1 MSNLCKECKH
11 YRDGGVC
18 VSSKNRKGYTSALDS
33 SRNCW
38 EAPDPLDGNDSVF
51 SQQAPEPDAGKSLRM
66 NDAEIKVE
74 KTAEGVKVSAE
85 YLEPAGPPTKKCKV
99 CGKVLPLSEF
109 PFHPKS
115 KDGHTATCSYCHA
128 ESVRAGQAS
137 SEKVAAKRRKKELAK
152 EHEQKPI
159 AVPEPAEIV
168 EVPEA
173 PAPENGGEGAP
184 QGGVTIRYFPDDV
197 LIAEMRRRA
206 LSVNLEDC
214 STNDLFDELM
224 HRPFSSV
231 TIEEVLK
238 HISDGDLRAEIEKR
252 GLMKKETV
260 YALSERQQ
268 LWFKETYGMIV
279 SNLVDEEIGDRNSEK
294 IARLIGAIS
303 IFRIMA
309 DTLNVKL
316 K

>member
-1 MSNLCKECKH
+1 MSNQLCKECKH

-51 SQQAPEPDAGKSLRM
+51 SQQAPEPDAGKALRM

-74 KTAEGVKVSAE
+74 KTADGVKVSAE
-85 YLEPAGPPTKKCKV
+85 YLEPEYLPTKKCKI

-137 SEKVAAKRRKKELAK
+137 SEKVAEKRRKKELAK

-168 EVPEA
+168 E
-173 PAPENGGEGAP
+173 APEEGAP
-184 QGGVTIRYFPDDV
+184 KYDAVKLFDYPDR
-197 LIAEMRRRA
+197 LILIEANRRK
-206 LSVNLEDC
+206 LPVNLGNY
-214 STNDLFDELM
+214 TTGALFKELM
-224 HRPFSSV
+224 ARPISGA
-231 TIEEVLK
+231 TIDEILGQ
-238 HISDGDLRAEIEKR
+238 ISDVALQAETEKR

>member
-1 MSNLCKECKH
+1 MNQLCKECKH

-51 SQQAPEPDAGKSLRM
+51 SQQAPHPEP
-66 NDAEIKVE
+66 V
-74 KTAEGVKVSAE
+74 
-85 YLEPAGPPTKKCKV
+85 GPPTKKCKV

-115 KDGHTATCSYCHA
+115 KDGHTATCSHCHA

-152 EHEQKPI
+152 VAKEHEQKPT

-168 EVPEA
+168 EA
-173 PAPENGGEGAP
+173 PKEGAP
-184 QGGVTIRYFPDDV
+184 KYDAVKLFDYPDR
-197 LIAEMRRRA
+197 LILIEANRRK
-206 LSVNLEDC
+206 LPVNLGNYT
-214 STNDLFDELM
+214 TNDLFDELM
-224 HRPFSSV
+224 HRPFSSA

>member
-1 MSNLCKECKH
+1 MNQLCKECKH

-51 SQQAPEPDAGKSLRM
+51 SQQAPHP
-66 NDAEIKVE
+66 
-74 KTAEGVKVSAE
+74 
-85 YLEPAGPPTKKCKV
+85 EPAGPPTKKCKV

-152 EHEQKPI
+152 VAKEHEQKPI

-197 LIAEMRRRA
+197 LIAEMRRRQ
-206 LSVNLEDC
+206 LPVNLEDC

-224 HRPFSSV
+224 HRPFSSA

-268 LWFKETYGMIV
+268 LWFKETYGMVV
-279 SNLVDEEIGDRNSEK
+279 SNLVDEELDERNSEK

-303 IFRIMA
+303 ILRIMA
-309 DTLNVKL
+309 DTLNIKL

>member
-51 SQQAPEPDAGKSLRM
+51 SQQDPEPAKEV
-66 NDAEIKVE
+66 AEV
-74 KTAEGVKVSAE
+74 
-85 YLEPAGPPTKKCKV
+85 PAKKCKV

-137 SEKVAAKRRKKELAK
+137 SEKVAAKRRKKELEKVAK

-168 EVPEA
+168 EA
-173 PAPENGGEGAP
+173 PKEGAP
-184 QGGVTIRYFPDDV
+184 KYDAVKLLDYPDG
-197 LIAEMRRRA
+197 LILIEANRRK
-206 LSVNLEDC
+206 LPVNLGNYT
-214 STNDLFDELM
+214 TNDLFDELM
-224 HRPFSSV
+224 RRPFSSA

-279 SNLVDEEIGDRNSEK
+279 TNLVDEEIGDRNSEK

-309 DTLNVKL
+309 DTLNIKL

>member
-1 MSNLCKECKH
+1 MNNLCKECKH

-38 EAPDPLDGNDSVF
+38 EAPDPLDGHDSVF
-51 SQQAPEPDAGKSLRM
+51 SQQAPEPDAGKALRM

-74 KTAEGVKVSAE
+74 KTADGVKVSAE
-85 YLEPAGPPTKKCKV
+85 YLEPEYLPTKKCKV

-137 SEKVAAKRRKKELAK
+137 SEKVAEKRRKKELAK

-168 EVPEA
+168 EA
-173 PAPENGGEGAP
+173 PKEGAGLNEYVE
-184 QGGVTIRYFPDDV
+184 QQIEISIKDFPDSV
-197 LIAEMRRRA
+197 IIAEMRRRQ
-206 LSVNLEDC
+206 LPVNLEDC
-214 STNDLFDELM
+214 SMNDLFEELM
-224 HRPFSSV
+224 RRPFSSV
-231 TIEEVLK
+231 TVDEVLK
-238 HISDGDLRAEIEKR
+238 HISDEDLRAEIQIR

-260 YALSERQQ
+260 HTLSEEQQ

-279 SNLVDEEIGDRNSEK
+279 SNLVDEEIGDRNRER

-303 IFRIMA
+303 ILRIMA
-309 DTLNVKL
+309 DTLNIKI

>member
-1 MSNLCKECKH
+1 MNKLCKECKH

-38 EAPDPLDGNDSVF
+38 EAPDPLDGTDSVF
-51 SQQAPEPDAGKSLRM
+51 SQQAPAPA
-66 NDAEIKVE
+66 
-74 KTAEGVKVSAE
+74 
-85 YLEPAGPPTKKCKV
+85 EPAGTPTKKCKV

-137 SEKVAAKRRKKELAK
+137 SEKVAAKRRKKELEKVAK

-168 EVPEA
+168 EA
-173 PAPENGGEGAP
+173 PKEGPADLDAGMVEYVH
-184 QGGVTIRYFPDDV
+184 QQVQLSIREFPDSV
-197 LIAEMRRRA
+197 IIAEMRRRA

-214 STNDLFDELM
+214 STTNLFDELM
-224 HRPFSSV
+224 RRPFSSA

-238 HISDGDLRAEIEKR
+238 HISDRDLRAEIKIR
-252 GLMKKETV
+252 GLMEKEV
-260 YALSERQQ
+260 VHILSEGQQ
-268 LWFKETYGMIV
+268 QWFKETYSLIV
-279 SNLVDEEIGDRNSEK
+279 SDLVDEEIGDRNHEK

-303 IFRIMA
+303 ILRIMA
-309 DTLNVKL
+309 DTLGIKL

>member
-33 SRNCW
+33 SRSCW

-51 SQQAPEPDAGKSLRM
+51 SQQAPAPDAGKSLRM

-74 KTAEGVKVSAE
+74 KTADGVKVSAE
-85 YLEPAGPPTKKCKV
+85 YLEPEYLPTKKCKV

-152 EHEQKPI
+152 VAKEHEQKPI
-159 AVPEPAEIV
+159 AAPEPAEIV
-168 EVPEA
+168 EA
-173 PAPENGGEGAP
+173 PKEGAP
-184 QGGVTIRYFPDDV
+184 KYDAVKLLDYPDR
-197 LIAEMRRRA
+197 LILIEANRRK
-206 LSVNLEDC
+206 LPVNLENR
-214 STNDLFDELM
+214 STSDLFAELM
-224 HRPFSSV
+224 RRPYSSAAIV
-231 TIEEVLK
+231 EEVLK
-238 HISDGDLRAEIEKR
+238 HISDEDLRAEIEKR
-252 GLMKKETV
+252 GLIKKNT
-260 YALSERQQ
+260 AATLSEEQQ
-268 LWFKETYGMIV
+268 QQFREMYTIFAHDLADEQLNLDGGNREKVARILGGLAMLRIV
-279 SNLVDEEIGDRNSEK
+279 AK
-294 IARLIGAIS
+294 H
-303 IFRIMA
+303 
-309 DTLNVKL
+309 LNFNIE
-316 K
+316 

>member
-1 MSNLCKECKH
+1 MNQLCKECKH

-51 SQQAPEPDAGKSLRM
+51 SQQAPDPDAGKALRM

-74 KTAEGVKVSAE
+74 KTADGVKVSAE
-85 YLEPAGPPTKKCKV
+85 YLEPEYLPTKKCKV

-152 EHEQKPI
+152 VAKEHEQKPI
-159 AVPEPAEIV
+159 VVPEPAEIV
-168 EVPEA
+168 E
-173 PAPENGGEGAP
+173 APEEGAP
-184 QGGVTIRYFPDDV
+184 KYDAVKLLDYPDN
-197 LIAEMRRRA
+197 LILIEANRRELRVD
-206 LSVNLEDC
+206 LGHY
-214 STNDLFDELM
+214 TTTDLFDELM
-224 HRPFSSV
+224 RRPFSSV
-231 TIEEVLK
+231 TLEEVLK
-238 HISDGDLRAEIEKR
+238 HISDGDLRAEIKIR
-252 GLMKKETV
+252 GLMEKETV
-260 YALSERQQ
+260 YTLSEEQK
-268 LWFKETYGMIV
+268 LWFKETYGMVV

-303 IFRIMA
+303 ILRIMA
-309 DTLNVKL
+309 DTLNIKI

>member
-18 VSSKNRKGYTSALDS
+18 VSSKNRKGYTSAQDS

-51 SQQAPEPDAGKSLRM
+51 SQQAPHPEP
-66 NDAEIKVE
+66 V
-74 KTAEGVKVSAE
+74 
-85 YLEPAGPPTKKCKV
+85 GPPTKKCKV

-137 SEKVAAKRRKKELAK
+137 SEKVAK

-168 EVPEA
+168 EAPEA
-173 PAPENGGEGAP
+173 PAPENGGEGTP
-184 QGGVTIRYFPDDV
+184 QGGVTIRYFPDET

-231 TIEEVLK
+231 TLEEVLK
-238 HISDGDLRAEIEKR
+238 HISDGDLLAETEKR

-260 YALSERQQ
+260 HSLSEEQQ

-303 IFRIMA
+303 ILRIMA
-309 DTLNVKL
+309 DTLYIKI

>member
-1 MSNLCKECKH
+1 MNKLCKECKH

-51 SQQAPEPDAGKSLRM
+51 SQQAPGPDAGKTLRM

-74 KTAEGVKVSAE
+74 KTADGVKVSAE
-85 YLEPAGPPTKKCKV
+85 YLEPEYLPTKKCKI

-137 SEKVAAKRRKKELAK
+137 SEKVAAKRRKKELEKVAK
-152 EHEQKPI
+152 EHEQKPT
-159 AVPEPAEIV
+159 ARLDEYV
-168 EVPEA
+168 EQQVRLSIEDL
-173 PAPENGGEGAP
+173 
-184 QGGVTIRYFPDDV
+184 PDSV
-197 LIAEMRRRA
+197 IIAEMRRRQLPGCISLFSDEA
-206 LSVNLEDC
+206 LGEELKRRGYVP
-214 STNDLFDELM
+214 LFEKEQPIPVDGIVV
-224 HRPFSSV
+224 S
-231 TIEEVLK
+231 EE
-238 HISDGDLRAEIEKR
+238 
-252 GLMKKETV
+252 
-260 YALSERQQ
+260 QQ
-268 LWFKETYGMIV
+268 LWLKETYSTIV
-279 SNLVDEEIGDRNSEK
+279 SDLVDEEIGDRNLEK

-303 IFRIMA
+303 ILRIMA
-309 DTLNVKL
+309 DTLNIKI

>member
-1 MSNLCKECKH
+1 MNQLCKECKH

-137 SEKVAAKRRKKELAK
+137 SEKVAAKRRKKELEKVAK

-159 AVPEPAEIV
+159 AIPEPAEIV
-168 EVPEA
+168 E
-173 PAPENGGEGAP
+173 APEEGVGLNENVE
-184 QGGVTIRYFPDDV
+184 QQIEISIKDFPDSV
-197 LIAEMRRRA
+197 IIAEMRRRQLPGCISLFSDEA
-206 LSVNLEDC
+206 LGEELKRRGYVPLFEKEQPAPAAGITEEQQQQFREMYTIFAHDLADEQLNLDGGDPKKVARILGGLAMLRIVAKHL
-214 STNDLFDELM
+214 NFN
-224 HRPFSSV
+224 
-231 TIEEVLK
+231 IE
-238 HISDGDLRAEIEKR
+238 
-252 GLMKKETV
+252 
-260 YALSERQQ
+260 
-268 LWFKETYGMIV
+268 
-279 SNLVDEEIGDRNSEK
+279 
-294 IARLIGAIS
+294 
-303 IFRIMA
+303 
-309 DTLNVKL
+309 
-316 K
+316 

>member
-1 MSNLCKECKH
+1 MSNQLCKECKH

-51 SQQAPEPDAGKSLRM
+51 SQQAPEPDAGKALRM

-74 KTAEGVKVSAE
+74 KTADGVKVSAE
-85 YLEPAGPPTKKCKV
+85 YLEPEYLPTKKCKV

-137 SEKVAAKRRKKELAK
+137 SEKVAAKRRKKELEKVAK

-168 EVPEA
+168 E
-173 PAPENGGEGAP
+173 APEEGAP
-184 QGGVTIRYFPDDV
+184 KYDAVKLLDYPDR
-197 LIAEMRRRA
+197 LILIEANRRKLPVNLGHYTTRA
-206 LSVNLEDC
+206 LFE
-214 STNDLFDELM
+214 ELLD
-224 HRPFSSV
+224 RPFNGAAV
-231 TIEEVLK
+231 DEILKQIGDEHLREEF
-238 HISDGDLRAEIEKR
+238 IKR
-252 GLMKKETV
+252 GLLEKEKAT
-260 YALSERQQ
+260 LSEEQQ
-268 LWFKETYGMIV
+268 LWFKETYGLIV
-279 SNLVDEEIGDRNSEK
+279 SSLVDEELGDRDREK
-294 IARLIGAIS
+294 IARYVGEIS
-303 IFRIMA
+303 VF
-309 DTLNVKL
+309 
-316 K
+316 

>member
-1 MSNLCKECKH
+1 MNNLCKECKH

-33 SRNCW
+33 SRSCW

-51 SQQAPEPDAGKSLRM
+51 SQQAPKPAKEG
-66 NDAEIKVE
+66 AEV
-74 KTAEGVKVSAE
+74 
-85 YLEPAGPPTKKCKV
+85 PTKKCKV

-128 ESVRAGQAS
+128 ESVRAGLGS
-137 SEKVAAKRRKKELAK
+137 SEKVAAKRRKKELEKVAK

-173 PAPENGGEGAP
+173 PAPEYDA
-184 QGGVTIRYFPDDV
+184 VKLLDYPDN
-197 LIAEMRRRA
+197 LILIEANRRKLPVDLDIYDTSDLFAELMRRPYSRG
-206 LSVNLEDC
+206 V
-214 STNDLFDELM
+214 
-224 HRPFSSV
+224 V
-231 TIEEVLK
+231 VEEVLK
-238 HISDGDLRAEIEKR
+238 HISDEDLRAEIISR

-260 YALSERQQ
+260 HTLSEEQQ
-268 LWFKETYGMIV
+268 LCLRETYGNLV
-279 SNLVDEEIGDRNSEK
+279 SNLVDEELDGGDQKK
-294 IARLIGAIS
+294 INRLLGGIS
-303 IFRIMA
+303 ILQGVA
-309 DTLNVKL
+309 GLLNFKI

>member
-1 MSNLCKECKH
+1 MNQLCKECKH

-38 EAPDPLDGNDSVF
+38 EAP
-51 SQQAPEPDAGKSLRM
+51 EPDAGKSLRM

-74 KTAEGVKVSAE
+74 KTADGVKVSAE
-85 YLEPAGPPTKKCKV
+85 YLEPEYLPTKKCKV

-152 EHEQKPI
+152 VAKEHEQKPI

-173 PAPENGGEGAP
+173 PAPENGGEATP
-184 QGGVTIRYFPDDV
+184 QGGVTIRYFPDET

-238 HISDGDLRAEIEKR
+238 HISDGDLRAEIEQR

-260 YALSERQQ
+260 YALSEEQQ
-268 LWFKETYGMIV
+268 QQFREMYTIFAHD
-279 SNLVDEEIGDRNSEK
+279 LVDEQLNLDGGNPK
-294 IARLIGAIS
+294 KVARTLGGLAML
-303 IFRIMA
+303 RIVA
-309 DTLNVKL
+309 KHLNFNIE
-316 K
+316 

>member
-1 MSNLCKECKH
+1 MSNQLCKECKH

-51 SQQAPEPDAGKSLRM
+51 SQQAPEPDAGKALRM

-74 KTAEGVKVSAE
+74 KTADGVKVSAE
-85 YLEPAGPPTKKCKV
+85 YLEPEYLPTKKCKV

-152 EHEQKPI
+152 VAKEHEQKPI

-168 EVPEA
+168 EA
-173 PAPENGGEGAP
+173 PKEGPADLDAGMVEYVH
-184 QGGVTIRYFPDDV
+184 QQVQLSIREFPDSV
-197 LIAEMRRRA
+197 IIAEMRRRQLPGCISLFSDEA
-206 LSVNLEDC
+206 LGE
-214 STNDLFDELM
+214 ELQ
-224 HRPFSSV
+224 R
-231 TIEEVLK
+231 
-238 HISDGDLRAEIEKR
+238 R

-260 YALSERQQ
+260 HSLSEEQQ

-279 SNLVDEEIGDRNSEK
+279 SSLVDEELGDRDREK
-294 IARLIGAIS
+294 IARYVGEIS
-303 IFRIMA
+303 VFQVVAGFLEI
-309 DTLNVKL
+309 KL

>member
-1 MSNLCKECKH
+1 MSNQLCKECKH

-51 SQQAPEPDAGKSLRM
+51 SQQAPEPDAGKALRM

-74 KTAEGVKVSAE
+74 KTADGVKVSAE
-85 YLEPAGPPTKKCKV
+85 YLEPEYLPTKKCKV

-152 EHEQKPI
+152 VAKEHEQKPI

-168 EVPEA
+168 EA
-173 PAPENGGEGAP
+173 PKEGAP
-184 QGGVTIRYFPDDV
+184 KYDAVKLLDYPDR
-197 LIAEMRRRA
+197 LILIEANRRK
-206 LSVNLEDC
+206 LPVNLGNYTT
-214 STNDLFDELM
+214 SALFKELM
-224 HRPFSSV
+224 ARPFSSA
-231 TIEEVLK
+231 TIDKILGQ
-238 HISDGDLRAEIEKR
+238 ISDVALQAETEKR
-252 GLMKKETV
+252 GLMKKTV
-260 YALSERQQ
+260 HTLTEEQSLYLR
-268 LWFKETYGMIV
+268 ETYGSLV
-279 SNLVDEEIGDRNSEK
+279 SNLVDEELDGGDQKK
-294 IARLIGAIS
+294 INRLLGGIS
-303 IFRIMA
+303 MLQGVAGLLGIKI
-309 DTLNVKL
+309 K
-316 K
+316 

>member
-1 MSNLCKECKH
+1 MNNLCKECKH

-33 SRNCW
+33 SRSCW

-51 SQQAPEPDAGKSLRM
+51 SQQAPEPAK
-66 NDAEIKVE
+66 EVTE
-74 KTAEGVKVSAE
+74 V
-85 YLEPAGPPTKKCKV
+85 PTKKCKI

-128 ESVRAGQAS
+128 ESVRAGLGS
-137 SEKVAAKRRKKELAK
+137 SEKVAAKRRKKELEKVAK

-173 PAPENGGEGAP
+173 PAPENGGAGAP

-206 LSVNLEDC
+206 LSGNLEDC
-214 STNDLFDELM
+214 STTDLFDELM
-224 HRPFSSV
+224 RRPCSSA

-238 HISDGDLRAEIEKR
+238 HISDGDLRAEIISR

-260 YALSERQQ
+260 HTLSEEQQ
-268 LWFKETYGMIV
+268 LCLRETYGNLV
-279 SNLVDEEIGDRNSEK
+279 SNLVDEELDGGDQKK
-294 IARLIGAIS
+294 INRLLGGIS
-303 IFRIMA
+303 ILQGVA
-309 DTLNVKL
+309 GLLNFKI